1 MLTSAPS
8 LPQALSACRNQLT
21 AKQTAE
27 TPVHQ
32 LRALQTAT
40 LLCDIFGQTAA
51 QQAQPINAEPADL
64 LGAALWLSDWYAA
77 TAARVAQPSSL
88 ILTGEAPGD
97 LDLTTKR
104 PVTPDVAQGFTDLAE
119 AWRLLAQA
127 LAEVL
132 PGETVTATVPG
143 ALRIWTVVTASLV
156 VAATSGTNRHQV
168 MILTTLLH
176 QISSEAA
183 TLAMGYG
190 QSEGEAAEPAE
201 EAEPFEAPEPERA

>member
-1 MLTSAPS
+1 MTSASPT

-21 AKQTAE
+21 TKQTAE

-51 QQAQPINAEPADL
+51 QQAINAEPADL

-77 TAARVAQPSSL
+77 TAAHTAQPSSL
-88 ILTGEAPGD
+88 ILTGEAGD
-97 LDLTTKR
+97 LNPTTKR

-156 VAATSGTNRHQV
+156 AAATSSTDRRQV
-168 MILTTLLH
+168 MILTALLR
-176 QISSEAA
+176 QISGEAA

-190 QSEGEAAEPAE
+190 QSEDEAAESS
-201 EAEPFEAPEPERA
+201 EPSETTHE

>member
-1 MLTSAPS
+1 MTSTSPP

-51 QQAQPINAEPADL
+51 QQPIEATAADL
-64 LGAALWLSDWYAA
+64 LGAALWLSEWYVT
-77 TAARVAQPSSL
+77 TAQQLTEAQPSSL
-88 ILTGEAPGD
+88 ILSPDTTS
-97 LDLTTKR
+97 TTKR
-104 PVTPDVAQGFTDLAE
+104 PDATAGEGFTNLAE

-156 VAATSGTNRHQV
+156 AAATTGTDRRQV
-168 MILTTLLH
+168 MILTALLR
-176 QISSEAA
+176 QVASEAA
-183 TLAMGYG
+183 TLAAAYG
-190 QSEGEAAEPAE
+190 RE
-201 EAEPFEAPEPERA
+201 EYTVRETERG

>member
-1 MLTSAPS
+1 MTTPTPS

-51 QQAQPINAEPADL
+51 QQSINAEPADL
-64 LGAALWLSDWYAA
+64 LGAALWLSDWY
-77 TAARVAQPSSL
+77 TTTVAHVTQPPSL
-88 ILTGEAPGD
+88 ILSSDTA
-97 LDLTTKR
+97 TTKR
-104 PVTPDVAQGFTDLAE
+104 PVTPDVAQDFTNLAE

-127 LAEVL
+127 FTEVL
-132 PGETVTATVPG
+132 PGETMTATVPG

-156 VAATSGTNRHQV
+156 AAATSSTDRRQV
-168 MILTTLLH
+168 MILTALLC
-176 QISSEAA
+176 QISGEAA

-190 QSEGEAAEPAE
+190 QAEGEVVEEAAEPS
-201 EAEPFEAPEPERA
+201 EPSEPERA

>member
-1 MLTSAPS
+1 MTTHTPT

-21 AKQTAE
+21 TKQTVE

-51 QQAQPINAEPADL
+51 QQSVNAEPADL

-77 TAARVAQPSSL
+77 TAAHAAQPSPL
-88 ILTGEAPGD
+88 ILSPDAD
-97 LDLTTKR
+97 TTKR
-104 PVTPDVAQGFTDLAE
+104 PVTPDVAQGFADLAE
-119 AWRLLAQA
+119 AWRLFAQA

-156 VAATSGTNRHQV
+156 AAATSGTDRRQV
-168 MILTTLLH
+168 MILTALLR
-176 QISSEAA
+176 QISGEAA

-190 QSEGEAAEPAE
+190 QSEGEAAEEA
-201 EAEPFEAPEPERA
+201 AEPPEPKRE

>member
-1 MLTSAPS
+1 MLTSSPS
-8 LPQALSACRNQLT
+8 LPLALSTCRNQLT

-27 TPVHQ
+27 TPVH
-32 LRALQTAT
+32 LLHKLQTAT

-51 QQAQPINAEPADL
+51 QQPIEATPADL
-64 LGAALWLSDWYAA
+64 LGAALWLSEWYAV
-77 TAARVAQPSSL
+77 TAQQLTEAQPSSL
-88 ILTGEAPGD
+88 ILSPDTTSAP
-97 LDLTTKR
+97 KR
-104 PVTPDVAQGFTDLAE
+104 PDATAGEGFTNLAE

-156 VAATSGTNRHQV
+156 AAATTGTDRRQIV
-168 MILTTLLH
+168 ILTSLLR
-176 QISSEAA
+176 QVASEAA

-190 QSEGEAAEPAE
+190 QSEGEAAEAAE
-201 EAEPFEAPEPERA
+201 SSELERA

>member
-1 MLTSAPS
+1 MLTSTPS

-21 AKQTAE
+21 GKQTAE

-32 LRALQTAT
+32 LRALQTA
-40 LLCDIFGQTAA
+40 LQVCDIFEQTAA
-51 QQAQPINAEPADL
+51 QQPIEATAADF
-64 LGAALWLSDWYAA
+64 LGAALWLAGCYA
-77 TAARVAQPSSL
+77 TAAARVTQPSSL
-88 ILTGEAPGD
+88 ILSPDAD
-97 LDLTTKR
+97 TTKR
-104 PVTPDVAQGFTDLAE
+104 PVTLDVLAE

-156 VAATSGTNRHQV
+156 AAATSSTDRRQV
-168 MILTTLLH
+168 MILTALLR

-190 QSEGEAAEPAE
+190 QSEGEAAEDA
-201 EAEPFEAPEPERA
+201 AEPSESERA

>member
-1 MLTSAPS
+1 MTTPTPS

-51 QQAQPINAEPADL
+51 QQPINAEPADL
-64 LGAALWLSDWYAA
+64 LGAVLWLSDWYTATTTA
-77 TAARVAQPSSL
+77 TAAHAAQPSSL
-88 ILTGEAPGD
+88 ILSPDAD
-97 LDLTTKR
+97 TTKR
-104 PVTPDVAQGFTDLAE
+104 PATPDVAQGFTDLAE

-156 VAATSGTNRHQV
+156 AAATSSTDRRQV
-168 MILTTLLH
+168 MILTALLR

-190 QSEGEAAEPAE
+190 QSEGEAAEDA
-201 EAEPFEAPEPERA
+201 AEPSESERA

>member
-1 MLTSAPS
+1 MTTHTPTPT

-51 QQAQPINAEPADL
+51 QHTVNAEPADL
-64 LGAALWLSDWYAA
+64 LGAALWLADWYTA
-77 TAARVAQPSSL
+77 TAANVDQPSPL
-88 ILTGEAPGD
+88 ILTSEASRD

-156 VAATSGTNRHQV
+156 AAATSGTDRRQV
-168 MILTTLLH
+168 MILTALLR
-176 QISSEAA
+176 QISGEAA
-183 TLAMGYG
+183 TLAMAYG
-190 QSEGEAAEPAE
+190 QSEDGAAEAAEPSE
-201 EAEPFEAPEPERA
+201 SERA

>member
-51 QQAQPINAEPADL
+51 QQSVNAEPADL
-64 LGAALWLSDWYAA
+64 LGAALWLANWYAA
-77 TAARVAQPSSL
+77 TAAHAAQPSSL
-88 ILTGEAPGD
+88 ILSPDAD
-97 LDLTTKR
+97 TTTR
-104 PVTPDVAQGFTDLAE
+104 PVRRDVAQGFTDLAE

-156 VAATSGTNRHQV
+156 AAATSGTDRRQV
-168 MILTTLLH
+168 MILTTLLR
-176 QISSEAA
+176 QISGEAA

-190 QSEGEAAEPAE
+190 QSEGEAAE
-201 EAEPFEAPEPERA
+201 EADPSGSERA

>member
-51 QQAQPINAEPADL
+51 QQSIESTAADL
-64 LGAALWLSDWYAA
+64 LGAALWLSEWYAT
-77 TAARVAQPSSL
+77 TAQQLTEAQPSSL
-88 ILTGEAPGD
+88 ILSPDTTS
-97 LDLTTKR
+97 TTKR

-168 MILTTLLH
+168 MVLTTLLH

>member
-1 MLTSAPS
+1 MTSTSPT

-21 AKQTAE
+21 AKQTTE

-51 QQAQPINAEPADL
+51 QQSINAEPADL

-77 TAARVAQPSSL
+77 ATAAHAAQPSSL
-88 ILTGEAPGD
+88 ILSPDAD
-97 LDLTTKR
+97 TTKR

-156 VAATSGTNRHQV
+156 AAATSSTDRRQV
-168 MILTTLLH
+168 MILTALLR
-176 QISSEAA
+176 QISGEAA

-190 QSEGEAAEPAE
+190 QAEGEAAETAHE
-201 EAEPFEAPEPERA
+201 

>member
-1 MLTSAPS
+1 MTTHTPTPS
-8 LPQALSACRNQLT
+8 LSQALSACRNQLT

-40 LLCDIFGQTAA
+40 LLCDIFGQTSA
-51 QQAQPINAEPADL
+51 QQAINAEPADL

-77 TAARVAQPSSL
+77 TAAHAAQPSSL
-88 ILTGEAPGD
+88 ILSPDTD
-97 LDLTTKR
+97 TTKR

-156 VAATSGTNRHQV
+156 AAATSGTDRRQV
-168 MILTTLLH
+168 LILTALLR
-176 QISSEAA
+176 QISGEAA

-190 QSEGEAAEPAE
+190 AAEDAAEAAEPSETAHE
-201 EAEPFEAPEPERA
+201 

>member
-1 MLTSAPS
+1 MTTPTPS

-51 QQAQPINAEPADL
+51 QQPIEATPADL
-64 LGAALWLSDWYAA
+64 LGAALWLSEWYAA
-77 TAARVAQPSSL
+77 TAQQLTEAQPSSL
-88 ILTGEAPGD
+88 ILSPDTTSA
-97 LDLTTKR
+97 TKR
-104 PVTPDVAQGFTDLAE
+104 PDATAGEGFTSLAE

-156 VAATSGTNRHQV
+156 AAATTGTDRRQI
-168 MILTTLLH
+168 MILTSLLR
-176 QISSEAA
+176 QIASEAA
-183 TLAMGYG
+183 TLAMRYG
-190 QSEGEAAEPAE
+190 QSEATEEAAEPSE
-201 EAEPFEAPEPERA
+201 SERA

>member
-1 MLTSAPS
+1 MLTSTPS

-21 AKQTAE
+21 GKQTAE

-51 QQAQPINAEPADL
+51 QQPIEATAADL
-64 LGAALWLSDWYAA
+64 LGAALWLSEWYAT
-77 TAARVAQPSSL
+77 TAQQLAEAQPSSL
-88 ILTGEAPGD
+88 ILSPD
-97 LDLTTKR
+97 TTSTPKR
-104 PVTPDVAQGFTDLAE
+104 PDATAGEGFTNLAE

-132 PGETVTATVPG
+132 LGETVTATVPG

-156 VAATSGTNRHQV
+156 AAATSGTDRRQV
-168 MILTTLLH
+168 MILTALLR
-176 QISSEAA
+176 QISGEAA

-190 QSEGEAAEPAE
+190 QSEDETAEDAT
-201 EAEPFEAPEPERA
+201 EPSEPERA

>member
-1 MLTSAPS
+1 MTSTSPS
-8 LPQALSACRNQLT
+8 LPQTLSACRNQLT

-51 QQAQPINAEPADL
+51 QQSVNAEPADL

-77 TAARVAQPSSL
+77 TAAHAAQPSSL
-88 ILTGEAPGD
+88 ILTGEASGD
-97 LDLTTKR
+97 LDLTNKR

-143 ALRIWTVVTASLV
+143 ALRIWTVVTASLIA
-156 VAATSGTNRHQV
+156 AATSSADRRQV
-168 MILTTLLH
+168 MILTALLR
-176 QISSEAA
+176 QISGEAA

-190 QSEGEAAEPAE
+190 RETGEAAE
-201 EAEPFEAPEPERA
+201 EAEPSEPERA

>member
-1 MLTSAPS
+1 M
-8 LPQALSACRNQLT
+8 
-21 AKQTAE
+21 
-27 TPVHQ
+27 HQ

-51 QQAQPINAEPADL
+51 QQAVNAEPADL

-77 TAARVAQPSSL
+77 TAAHVTQPSPL
-88 ILTGEAPGD
+88 ILTSEASGD

-104 PVTPDVAQGFTDLAE
+104 PVTPDVAQGFTNLAE

-132 PGETVTATVPG
+132 LGETVTATVPG

-156 VAATSGTNRHQV
+156 AAATSGTDRRQV
-168 MILTTLLH
+168 MILTALLR
-176 QISSEAA
+176 QISGEAA

-190 QSEGEAAEPAE
+190 QSEDETAEDAT
-201 EAEPFEAPEPERA
+201 EPSEPERA

>member
-51 QQAQPINAEPADL
+51 QQSINAEPADL

-77 TAARVAQPSSL
+77 TAAHAAQPSSL
-88 ILTGEAPGD
+88 ILSPDAD
-97 LDLTTKR
+97 TTKR

-127 LAEVL
+127 MAEVL

-156 VAATSGTNRHQV
+156 AAATSGTDRRQV
-168 MILTTLLH
+168 MILTALLR
-176 QISSEAA
+176 QISGEAA

-190 QSEGEAAEPAE
+190 QSEDGAAEEAAEPS
-201 EAEPFEAPEPERA
+201 EPERA

>member
-1 MLTSAPS
+1 MTTHTPTPT

-32 LRALQTAT
+32 LRVLQTAT

-51 QQAQPINAEPADL
+51 QQSINAEPADL
-64 LGAALWLSDWYAA
+64 LGAALWLSDWYSA
-77 TAARVAQPSSL
+77 TAAHAAQPSPL
-88 ILTGEAPGD
+88 IISPDAD
-97 LDLTTKR
+97 TTKR

-156 VAATSGTNRHQV
+156 AAATSSTDRRQV
-168 MILTTLLH
+168 MILTALLR
-176 QISSEAA
+176 QISGEAA

-190 QSEGEAAEPAE
+190 QSED
-201 EAEPFEAPEPERA
+201 EAEDATEPSESERA

>member
-1 MLTSAPS
+1 MTTPTPS

-51 QQAQPINAEPADL
+51 QQSIESTAADL
-64 LGAALWLSDWYAA
+64 LGAALWLSEWYAT
-77 TAARVAQPSSL
+77 TAQQLTEAQPSSL
-88 ILTGEAPGD
+88 ILSPDTTS
-97 LDLTTKR
+97 TTKR
-104 PVTPDVAQGFTDLAE
+104 PDATAGEGFTKLAE

-132 PGETVTATVPG
+132 PGETVTATIPG
-143 ALRIWTVVTASLV
+143 ALRIWTIVTASLV
-156 VAATSGTNRHQV
+156 AAATTGTDRRQIV
-168 MILTTLLH
+168 ILTSLLR
-176 QISSEAA
+176 QIS
-183 TLAMGYG
+183 
-190 QSEGEAAEPAE
+190 GEAAMLATAYGRE
-201 EAEPFEAPEPERA
+201 ESESESESESERG